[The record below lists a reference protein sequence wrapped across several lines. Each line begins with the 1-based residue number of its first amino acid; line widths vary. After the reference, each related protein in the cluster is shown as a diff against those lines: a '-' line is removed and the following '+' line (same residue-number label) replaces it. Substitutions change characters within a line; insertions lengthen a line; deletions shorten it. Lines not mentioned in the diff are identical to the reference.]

1 MRAWISTLI
10 MVLAFS
16 LSVQDA
22 EGQKQKRRKAKKK
35 PKVSEA
41 TEETKVAIVKMMGKH
56 KWDMKSEKV
65 LDMLEMDLRE
75 DFVPRIR
82 KERDA
87 LKQDQLR
94 REMMDAVKKLR
105 KNLFKFTGKRTP
117 WDVSLID
124 KEFVHKNDESMIPQW
139 GKRDRRFYFF
149 HDDALYKIY
158 IAFNAD
164 LFKGKTFEDFAQVME
179 ARFGPAERKYGTTIM
194 GKPKLDHLAW
204 PPADGTIMR
213 AIDNTGFYGNFCLVL
228 INVATLERVQSGREL
243 NNPGGKGGDSDVEAA
258 TRGKSDLSDDNESII
273 DQITGKDQE
282 APETV
287 GIELDR
293 KKQKKVRIDR
303 SSDIAPESK
312 KPKKRKVSDDPLD
325 GLDI

>member
-1 MRAWISTLI
+1 

-16 LSVQDA
+16 FAVQDA
-22 EGQKQKRRKAKKK
+22 EGRKRKRRKKAKK
-35 PKVSEA
+35 PKVTEA
-41 TEETKVAIVKMMGKH
+41 TEETKVAIVKMMGKY
-56 KWDMKSEKV
+56 KWDMRSDKV
-65 LDMLEMDLRE
+65 LDMLEMILRQ
-75 DFVPRIR
+75 DYIPRIR

-87 LKQDQLR
+87 LKQDNLR
-94 REMMDAVKKLR
+94 REMMDKVKKLR

-124 KEFVHKNDESMIPQW
+124 KEFDHKNDESMVPQW

-149 HDDALYKIY
+149 HDDMLYKIY

-179 ARFGPAERKYGTTIM
+179 ARFGPAERKYTTTIM

-204 PPADGTIMR
+204 PPADGTTMK

-228 INVATLERVQSGREL
+228 VNVASHERVISGREL
-243 NNPGGKGGDSDVEAA
+243 NNPKGKGGDSDVEAA
-258 TRGKSDLSDDNESII
+258 TQGKSDLADDNESII

-293 KKQKKVRIDR
+293 KKQKKIRIDDN
-303 SSDIAPESK
+303 SAIAPESK
-312 KPKKRKVSDDPLD
+312 KPKKRKVSDDPLE